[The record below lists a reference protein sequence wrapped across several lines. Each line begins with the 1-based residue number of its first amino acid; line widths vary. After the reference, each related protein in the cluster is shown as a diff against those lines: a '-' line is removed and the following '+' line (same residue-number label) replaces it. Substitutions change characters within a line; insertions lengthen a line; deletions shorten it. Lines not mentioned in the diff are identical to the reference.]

1 VVGDG
6 PHPGVVD
13 RGDLES
19 RLAAD
24 VRAVTAGSDRIGRL
38 FASMHDV
45 SNNDLDALL
54 HVIVAETSGAPLTA
68 GDMRERLGVTAP
80 AVTYLVDRMIASG
93 HVRRE
98 TDPRDRRKVLLRYSE
113 HGREV
118 AGRFFGPLGGHMHTS
133 MAEIPDEDLIA
144 AHRVLVAVLHAMETY
159 RAELAVHID
168 VSET

>member
-1 VVGDG
+1 MVGDG
-6 PHPGVVD
+6 PHPGVLD

-38 FASMHDV
+38 FASMHNV

-93 HVRRE
+93 HIRRE
-98 TDPRDRRKVLLRYSE
+98 TDPTDRRKVLLRYSE

-118 AGRFFGPLGGHMHTS
+118 AGRFFGPLGELMHTS

>member
-1 VVGDG
+1 
-6 PHPGVVD
+6 
-13 RGDLES
+13 
-19 RLAAD
+19 
-24 VRAVTAGSDRIGRL
+24 
-38 FASMHDV
+38 MHNV

-93 HVRRE
+93 HIRRE

-133 MAEIPDEDLIA
+133 MAEIPDADLIA
-144 AHRVLVAVLHAMETY
+144 AHRVLVAVLHAIETY

>member
-1 VVGDG
+1 MVGDG

-13 RGDLES
+13 RGELES

-38 FASMHDV
+38 FASMHNV

-93 HVRRE
+93 HIRRE
-98 TDPRDRRKVLLRYSE
+98 TDPRIRCKVLLRYSE

-118 AGRFFGPLGGHMHTS
+118 AGRFFGPLGGHMHTLHDQIS
-133 MAEIPDEDLIA
+133 PTTTCRGSPGARCGVGRHGDLP
-144 AHRVLVAVLHAMETY
+144 R
-159 RAELAVHID
+159 
-168 VSET
+168 